1 MIQTPAIEIAN
12 LMVKF
17 DGKRLI
23 KAFSM
28 CLSPGE
34 KVTLTGR
41 SGSGKSTIL
50 RCLLGF
56 VVPEAGTIHI
66 AGKLL
71 TNETV
76 WELRIRLAYVAQEP
90 DLGTGRVQE
99 IIERPFTY
107 RANSRL
113 RENLARIPEFF
124 ERFLLP
130 VHLLDKEI
138 ATLSGGEK
146 QRVGLIT
153 AILLDRRIL
162 LLDEVSS
169 ALDKTAKLAVA
180 EFFRSRKDMTVLSV
194 SHSPKNFSFS
204 DRVIEL
210 PYNYSKGKQ

>member
-1 MIQTPAIEIAN
+1 MIQTPAIEVEN

-17 DGKRLI
+17 NAKRILEE
-23 KAFSM
+23 FS
-28 CLSPGE
+28 LRLAPGE
-34 KVTLTGR
+34 KVVLIGR

-56 VVPEAGTIHI
+56 VVPETGIIHI
-66 AGKLL
+66 AGERL
-71 TNETV
+71 TRETV
-76 WELRIRLAYVAQEP
+76 WELRTHLAYVAQEP
-90 DLGTGRVQE
+90 DLGSGRVQE
-99 IIERPFTY
+99 IIKRPFTY
-107 RANSRL
+107 GANTHL

-130 VHLLDKEI
+130 VHLLDKDV

-153 AILLDRRIL
+153 AILLDRRII

-169 ALDKTAKLAVA
+169 ALDKANKLAID
-180 EFFRSRKDMTVLSV
+180 EFFRSQKDSTVLSV
-194 SHSPKNFSFS
+194 SHNPEDFSFS

-210 PYNYSKGKQ
+210 PYNSYKGKQ